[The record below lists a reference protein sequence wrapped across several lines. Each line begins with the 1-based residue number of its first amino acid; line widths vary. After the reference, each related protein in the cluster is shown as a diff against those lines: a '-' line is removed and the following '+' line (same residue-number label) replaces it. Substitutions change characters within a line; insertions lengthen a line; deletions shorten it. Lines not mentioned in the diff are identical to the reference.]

1 MSNTSMVELM
11 KRRIEEVIRDWRYV
25 SEQMDEFSEWNSME
39 DLKRN
44 FGLLEEFVQRLVLVT
59 EAARKDL
66 TTALGTVVSS
76 SDARKALKETL
87 DAKIE
92 LPVILEM
99 CDGLIL
105 GALIDWACDVLN
117 ARFGHVWDTDVAAQA
132 AKAGTDPVEALDR
145 AREQDILRRRD
156 MHDEEVE
163 ADAAN
168 AKAECDEMDIDEL
181 VDVGNGLLRDA
192 GIGGGSAS

>member
-1 MSNTSMVELM
+1 MSNTSMVELL
-11 KRRIEEVIRDWRYV
+11 KRRIEEVLRDWRYV
-25 SEQMDEFSEWNSME
+25 SEQINEFSEWNSME
-39 DLKRN
+39 DLTRN
-44 FGLLEEFVQRLVLVT
+44 FGLLKEFVQRLVLVT

-92 LPVILEM
+92 LPVVLEM

-117 ARFGHVWDTDVAAQA
+117 ARVGHVWDTDAAAKA

>member
-1 MSNTSMVELM
+1 MSNTSMVELL
-11 KRRIEEVIRDWRYV
+11 KRRIEEVLRDWRYV
-25 SEQMDEFSEWNSME
+25 SEQMNEFSEWNSME

-44 FGLLEEFVQRLVLVT
+44 FGLLKEFVQRLVLVT

-76 SDARKALKETL
+76 SEARKALKETL

-92 LPVILEM
+92 LPVVLEM

-105 GALIDWACDVLN
+105 GALIDWACDVMN
-117 ARFGHVWDTDVAAQA
+117 ARYGHVWDTDVAAKA

-181 VDVGNGLLRDA
+181 VDVGNDLLRDA

>member
-1 MSNTSMVELM
+1 VLRDWKFVSELM
-11 KRRIEEVIRDWRYV
+11 N
-25 SEQMDEFSEWNSME
+25 EFSEWNSME

-44 FGLLEEFVQRLVLVT
+44 FGLLKEFVPRLVLAT

-66 TTALGTVVSS
+66 TKALGTVVSS
-76 SDARKALKETL
+76 SDARKALRDTL

-105 GALIDWACDVLN
+105 GALIDWACDFLN
-117 ARFGHVWDTDVAAQA
+117 DRFGHVWDTDVAAKA

-145 AREQDILRRRD
+145 EREG
-156 MHDEEVE
+156 
-163 ADAAN
+163 
-168 AKAECDEMDIDEL
+168 K
-181 VDVGNGLLRDA
+181 GK
-192 GIGGGSAS
+192 